1 MTTVP
6 RDNVTSGSDL
16 EAKTVNTL
24 LWRLLPFLFLLYVV
38 NYLDRINVGFAA
50 LQMRTQLRFTDDVFG
65 TAFGVFFI
73 GYSVLQVPSN
83 LALARVG
90 ARRWMAAIM
99 VLWGV
104 VSCCMITVHTV
115 RGFYL
120 LRAALGVAEAGF
132 FPGII
137 LYLKSWFPAS
147 ARARAAAWFLTANPL
162 AGVVGGP
169 ISGALLGLRGHGLA
183 GWQWMFILEG
193 VPAIILAIVV
203 LFTLKDH
210 PRDADWL
217 QPDEKLWLI
226 YALEH
231 EHAQH
236 TPATRVHD
244 WKSFVLF
251 LKWVSPLSWRIALMI
266 IVYFGLTASAY
277 GLILWMPN
285 YIHSLS
291 SLSNFGIGV
300 ASVVPYIATAAGMVL
315 VGMSSDRTGRH
326 RLHLAGAAF
335 SAAVFLLIAA
345 QMTSI
350 VPGLAFVSLALMA
363 TFSMQGPFWAT
374 STSFLG
380 GTAAAAGIAVINSL
394 GNLGGYF
401 GPKIIG
407 LSRMAGGGFRGG
419 MLIISICLALAG
431 IVSLVVRGRQQPSS
445 SAAGNPLQ

>member
-1 MTTVP
+1 MTTAP
-6 RDNVTSGSDL
+6 ANLNATPAADL
-16 EAKTVNTL
+16 ETSVVHKL
-24 LWRLLPFLFLLYVV
+24 LWRLLPFLFLLYIV

-50 LQMRTQLRFTDDVFG
+50 LQMRGQLGFSDDVFG
-65 TAFGVFFI
+65 TGFGIFFI
-73 GYSVLQVPSN
+73 GYFFLQVPSN

-99 VLWGV
+99 VLWGL
-104 VSCCMITVHTV
+104 VSCCMIFVRTVH
-115 RGFYL
+115 GFYT
-120 LRAALGVAEAGF
+120 LRFVLGAAEAGF

-137 LYLKSWFPAS
+137 LYLKNWFPAS
-147 ARARAAAWFLTANPL
+147 ARARAVAWFMTANPL

-169 ISGALLGLRGHGLA
+169 ISGALLNLHQFGFA

-193 VPAIILAIVV
+193 VPAVLLAVVV
-203 LFTLKDH
+203 LLTLKDR
-210 PRDADWL
+210 PQDAGWL
-217 QPDEKLWLI
+217 EPEQRTWLVD
-226 YALEH
+226 ALEH
-231 EHAQH
+231 ENWQQAVVSGNDVW
-236 TPATRVHD
+236 AAFLNWRV
-244 WKSFVLF
+244 W
-251 LKWVSPLSWRIALMI
+251 LMT

-291 SLSNFGIGV
+291 SLGNLGIGFV
-300 ASVVPYIATAAGMVL
+300 SVIPYVATAAAMVL
-315 VGMSSDRTGRH
+315 IGMRSDQTGSH
-326 RLHLAGAAF
+326 RGYLAGSAF

-345 QMTSI
+345 QMNSI

-374 STSFLG
+374 STSLLG
-380 GTAAAAGIAVINSL
+380 GTAAAAGIATINCF

-419 MLIISICLALAG
+419 MLVISACLALAG
-431 IVSLVVRGRQQPSS
+431 IVALVVRAPHHATSPSHT
-445 SAAGNPLQ
+445 NPLQ